1 MSRAEPVA
9 FVAGGTVQAGGGIYL
24 PRRADDELL
33 EHCLAGDFTY
43 ILTSRQMG
51 KSSLMIRAAERLVDK
66 GAVPIVIDLTEFG
79 AQTTAEQWY
88 KGLLLGV
95 EEQAMLGTP
104 AAGWWARQADHSFAH
119 KFTRYLREVALKE
132 RAERLVVF
140 VDEIDTTLRLDFT
153 DDFFAAI
160 RFLYQQRAAEPDL
173 RRLSF
178 VLIGVATPGDLIK
191 DPTRTPFNVGYRLE
205 LTDFTLDEAAPL
217 ADHLA
222 VPAPL
227 RRELIGWIL
236 SWTNGHP
243 YLTLRAIRSLAD
255 SPPPAWTASLVDE
268 RIGELFLRA
277 GADSDSNLH
286 FVRDMLTKKAFNR
299 EAVLRTYWNIRR
311 GRQVVDKELDQVGNW
326 LKLSGVVRRQDGV
339 LRVRNPIYERVFD
352 ERWARD
358 HLRLHVNWRRR
369 LATVAAA
376 LLVLTVVLTI
386 PLAYYAWRQKEEALF
401 QARQAEIQRDDAVRR
416 RQIAEESFNKR
427 ARTLEEAQ
435 KVAEDL
441 KTSNPAA
448 AEAIGSLVAQGKE
461 EVRQDR
467 ATLAAPDG
475 GTAEAAA
482 GISPPAAPHGRIAH
496 QSQRQPRPRPNH
508 HRLQCAARIN
518 RRSGACSTRIRRRMR
533 RGTSRRSRQV
543 QELTPVMQKAVAAE
557 LAGGRQQVR
566 IDGRHQ
572 RARTAGGAPW
582 SLPGWRRRIVRPQRR
597 FQPGGRGRNV
607 HAGKAAR
614 TLDDRQCAAAAL
626 IVAGPPRAVTRSR
639 CDRCRRRSQRPR
651 RGNCARAGG
660 ASCSRLRGRADNRRR
675 LPIRS
680 AHASQ
685 ASCTTCVRRS
695 IRWPWRR
702 RSSSPYRS
710 AITAWNGFM
719 RRRRWPI
726 PSTAGRR
733 RQSSRARLPR
743 RPPRWAPTIAPI
755 AG

>member
-1 MSRAEPVA
+1 MSKAEPVA

-51 KSSLMIRAAERLVDK
+51 KSSLMIRTAERLVDK
-66 GAVPIVIDLTEFG
+66 GAVPIVVDLTEFG
-79 AQTTAEQWY
+79 AKTTAEQWY

-95 EEQAMLGTP
+95 QEQALLSTP
-104 AAGWWARQADHSFAH
+104 AAEWWARQADHSFAH

-173 RRLSF
+173 HRLSF

-191 DPTRTPFNVGYRLE
+191 DPTRTPFNVGYRIE

-217 ADHLA
+217 ADHLP
-222 VPAPL
+222 VPEAL

-236 SWTNGHP
+236 SWTHGHP
-243 YLTLRAIRSLAD
+243 YLTLRAIRSLGD

-268 RIGELFLRA
+268 RIEELFLRA
-277 GADSDSNLH
+277 GADSDSNLQ

-311 GRQVVDKELDQVGNW
+311 GRQVVDKELDQVDNW

-386 PLAYYAWRQKEEALF
+386 PLAYYARRQKEEAEF
-401 QARQAEIQRDDAVRR
+401 QRDDAVRR
-416 RQIAEESFNKR
+416 GQIAEESFNKR

-441 KTSNPAA
+441 KTSNPVA
-448 AEAIGSLVAQGKE
+448 AEAIGTIVAQGKE

-467 ATLAAPDG
+467 ATLAAPAARADG
-475 GTAEAAA
+475 TRRGT
-482 GISPPAAPHGRIAH
+482 
-496 QSQRQPRPRPNH
+496 RPRPGADRAAKATAGGSTAAAH
-508 HRLQCAARIN
+508 ARCASSAQRGSTGDTPRARCLPGGI
-518 RRSGACSTRIRRRMR
+518 C
-533 RGTSRRSRQV
+533 V
-543 QELTPVMQKAVAAE
+543 
-557 LAGGRQQVR
+557 GGRQ
-566 IDGRHQ
+566 
-572 RARTAGGAPW
+572 GGA
-582 SLPGWRRRIVRPQRR
+582 GRAGADTRDAEVRGGGVRQRR
-597 FQPGGRGRNV
+597 P
-607 HAGKAAR
+607 AAR
-614 TLDDRQCAAAAL
+614 TH
-626 IVAGPPRAVTRSR
+626 RS
-639 CDRCRRRSQRPR
+639 
-651 RGNCARAGG
+651 
-660 ASCSRLRGRADNRRR
+660 
-675 LPIRS
+675 
-680 AHASQ
+680 
-685 ASCTTCVRRS
+685 
-695 IRWPWRR
+695 
-702 RSSSPYRS
+702 
-710 AITAWNGFM
+710 
-719 RRRRWPI
+719 
-726 PSTAGRR
+726 
-733 RQSSRARLPR
+733 
-743 RPPRWAPTIAPI
+743 
-755 AG
+755 

>member
-475 GTAEAAA
+475 ATAEPAPNTAARGSTRPDRA
-482 GISPPAAPHGRIAH
+482 PKPAPAPPAPKPSPPPVRSADQQAV
-496 QSQRQPRPRPNH
+496 
-508 HRLQCAARIN
+508 
-518 RRSGACSTRIRRRMR
+518 RRVLDAYQAVYASGDVKAVQAM
-533 RGTSRRSRQV
+533 

-566 IDGRHQ
+566 IDREDINVLDGGR
-572 RARTAGGAPW
+572 RAVVTAGV
-582 SLPGWRRRIVRPQRR
+582 RRRIVGPS
-597 FQPGGRGRNV
+597 GGFSLVEGVETFTLEKRRGRWV
-607 HAGKAAR
+607 IVSVQ
-614 TLDDRQCAAAAL
+614 RQ
-626 IVAGPPRAVTRSR
+626 P
-639 CDRCRRRSQRPR
+639 
-651 RGNCARAGG
+651 
-660 ASCSRLRGRADNRRR
+660 
-675 LPIRS
+675 
-680 AHASQ
+680 
-685 ASCTTCVRRS
+685 
-695 IRWPWRR
+695 
-702 RSSSPYRS
+702 
-710 AITAWNGFM
+710 
-719 RRRRWPI
+719 
-726 PSTAGRR
+726 
-733 RQSSRARLPR
+733 
-743 RPPRWAPTIAPI
+743 
-755 AG
+755 